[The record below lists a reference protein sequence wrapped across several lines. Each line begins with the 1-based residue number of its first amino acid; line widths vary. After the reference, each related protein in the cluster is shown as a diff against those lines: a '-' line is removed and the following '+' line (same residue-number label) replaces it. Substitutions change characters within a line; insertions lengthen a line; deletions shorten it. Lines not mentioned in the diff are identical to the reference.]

1 MNHKWNFNILL
12 IIGIFLLSGC
22 AGYDRVL
29 FITKTNVGLDIDD
42 TPPTA
47 EITIARREL
56 AIVPTYQDTLGE
68 EKTLPLLGSFG
79 LTGGVFNPRIS
90 SVFAGGDA
98 AVILVTENKEDIKL
112 DSSLCLAQKPDA
124 RGPFKR
130 FWHWIT
136 NTDYEK
142 ISPHTRAFYFAT
154 DTSFG
159 LKVGWKGTGGPYPT
173 SLKLG
178 YNRMELASPPIFV
191 KEGCSDPKAIAKYNA
206 RRVATTPNIDDPT
219 PVDVGPWEVKVPSFF
234 ASLDNRSNFL
244 TGPAD
249 SGVTHVQFFATG
261 KVAKVWVGRPSVQ
274 KAIFKRMAPEAAK
287 LEEESND

>member
-1 MNHKWNFNILL
+1 MNQHLKNGIVLT
-12 IIGIFLLSGC
+12 IGIVLLSGC

-29 FITKTNVGLDIDD
+29 FVTKTNVGLDIDD

-56 AIVPTYQDTLGE
+56 AIAPTYQDTIGR

-79 LTGGVFNPRIS
+79 LTGGAFNPGIS
-90 SVFAGGDA
+90 SVFSGGDA
-98 AVILVTENKEDIKL
+98 AVILVTEKGKEKDW

-136 NTDYEK
+136 FTDYEK
-142 ISPHTRAFYFAT
+142 IDTRARTRAFYFAT

-159 LKVGWKGTGGPYPT
+159 VKVGWNGTGGPYPT

-178 YNRMELASPPIFV
+178 YNRMELASPPVFIKKGC
-191 KEGCSDPKAIAKYNA
+191 KEGRGSTGAN
-206 RRVATTPNIDDPT
+206 DD
-219 PVDVGPWEVKVPSFF
+219 WEVKVPSFF
-234 ASLDNRSNFL
+234 ASLDNKSNFL
-244 TGPAD
+244 PEPVAPEPGVPGSTVTG
-249 SGVTHVQFFATG
+249 GVTHVQFFATG
-261 KVAKVWVGRPSVQ
+261 AVAKAWAGRSSVQ
-274 KAIFKRMAPEAAK
+274 KATFTRMAPEAAK
-287 LEEESND
+287 LEN